1 VLDHDISNLEKEVG
15 KLRSKASI
23 IQDQIKELQAKILEI
38 GGVKLRAMQSKVA
51 NTKGMIDLAG
61 DNIVKAEVAQA
72 KAQRDA
78 EKLEK
83 TIASNT
89 AVLEQLQ
96 SECEVVEADLASC
109 QADLETITA
118 KVQEAQDGME
128 DVHETLAE
136 AKQELDEKLS
146 YINAFRSLQ
155 VRFKTLTF
163 HDLVL
168 TLCQRLPDGYQAEA
182 GRQCANSERKQEQAQ
197 ILAGSTRR
205 AGTHPNRVR
214 IVLTGSGL
222 MYLPTMRI
230 RSEED
235 EDDEEEGSKEPAE
248 DTAAKPEE
256 GDSAAAEGEAVEP
269 KKVIA
274 KAEPT
279 ELVEYSP
286 DELQGVN
293 KDILNAEIT
302 QLEGQ

>member
-1 VLDHDISNLEKEVG
+1 MFTDELCGFRSQSKPDASDEKRIKVLDNDISTLEKEVG
-15 KLRSKASI
+15 KLRSKASV

-72 KAQRDA
+72 KAQRDG

-155 VRFKTLTF
+155 VRIGRITL
-163 HDLVL
+163 HNLVL
-168 TLCQRLPDGYQAEA
+168 TIPRF
-182 GRQCANSERKQEQAQ
+182 RWISSKSWKIIHVFRRKARP
-197 ILAGSTRR
+197 S
-205 AGTHPNRVR
+205 
-214 IVLTGSGL
+214 
-222 MYLPTMRI
+222 
-230 RSEED
+230 
-235 EDDEEEGSKEPAE
+235 
-248 DTAAKPEE
+248 
-256 GDSAAAEGEAVEP
+256 
-269 KKVIA
+269 
-274 KAEPT
+274 
-279 ELVEYSP
+279 
-286 DELQGVN
+286 
-293 KDILNAEIT
+293 
-302 QLEGQ
+302 